1 MRLFLP
7 ILLALIVSSCCSH
20 KELAMTGNDRDEN
33 GCIPSAG
40 YQWSK
45 LTNKCVRP
53 FELEIQLHSTFTD
66 GTLYS
71 AGIILSAD
79 KALAEVFL
87 KEGTFLFEKQ
97 PDASYYSD
105 ADGMRLSLQMVNDS
119 WRISSKGTTLYE
131 QVK

>member
-7 ILLALIVSSCCSH
+7 VLLVFVVSSCSSH
-20 KELAMTGNDRDEN
+20 KELTLTGNDRDEH

-45 LTNKCVRP
+45 LTKKCVRS

-71 AGIILSAD
+71 AGVILSAD
-79 KALAEVFL
+79 NSLAEVFL
-87 KEGTFLFEKQ
+87 KEGSFLFEKQ
-97 PDASYYSD
+97 PDSSYYSY
-105 ADGMRLSLQMVNDS
+105 ADGMMLSLQKVNGS
-119 WRISSKGTTLYE
+119 WRISSEGTTLYE